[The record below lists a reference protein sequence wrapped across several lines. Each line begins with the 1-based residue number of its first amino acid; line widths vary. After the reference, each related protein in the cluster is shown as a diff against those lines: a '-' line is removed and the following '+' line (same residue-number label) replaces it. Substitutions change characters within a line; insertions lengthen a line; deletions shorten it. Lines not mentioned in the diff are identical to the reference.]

1 MKNPLMSRLLGES
14 DDVVPVIA
22 NTPRETFRNRAVQS
36 RQIEDETDD
45 SVQRMVGE
53 AKTEKYGKGQEG
65 DDEDEGI
72 LPDNAELV
80 DPSEMVVGKPL
91 RQPKEIVQEP
101 SHPAGDKEKYQTPYA
116 ALTAPD
122 VTPQSTQPIDPSQI
136 PGAAGAEK
144 FTAADLERA
153 GSVKPAEGDV
163 AARAMDVL
171 LGHNRAAKAA
181 TQPGEFAQAGEIATT
196 EEQAAAMLGIQSP
209 LYEEASAK
217 AASVLVPATDGGGAM
232 PPPTP
237 ISDGAAVYS
246 TFRRFTG

>member
-36 RQIEDETDD
+36 RQIEDESDD

-53 AKTEKYGKGQEG
+53 AKL
-65 DDEDEGI
+65 EDEKDEKDGDEKEGI
-72 LPDNAELV
+72 IPDEAEPV

-101 SHPAGDKEKYQTPYA
+101 SHPTGEKEKYQTPYA

-122 VTPQSTQPIDPSQI
+122 VTPQSTQPIDPSQV

-153 GSVKPAEGDV
+153 GSVEPAGGDV
-163 AARAMDVL
+163 AAKAMDVL
-171 LGHNRAAKAA
+171 LGRNRAAKAA
-181 TQPGEFAQAGEIATT
+181 TLPGEFAQAGEVVTT
-196 EEQAAAMLGIQSP
+196 EEQAAAMLGIQTP
-209 LYEEASAK
+209 LYEEAAAK
-217 AASVLVPATDGGGAM
+217 AASVMVPATDGGNPM
-232 PPPTP
+232 PPPVP
-237 ISDGAAVYS
+237 VSDGAAVYR

>member
-22 NTPRETFRNRAVQS
+22 NTSRATFRSRAVQS
-36 RQIEDETDD
+36 RQTEDETDD

-53 AKTEKYGKGQEG
+53 AKTETYGGGNE
-65 DDEDEGI
+65 DEDEDEGVI
-72 LPDNAELV
+72 PDNAEPI
-80 DPSEMVVGKPL
+80 DSSEMVVGKPL

-101 SHPAGDKEKYQTPYA
+101 SHPTGDKEKYQTPYA

-153 GSVKPAEGDV
+153 GSVEPSSGDV
-163 AARAMDVL
+163 AAKAMDVL
-171 LGHNRAAKAA
+171 LGRNRAAKAA
-181 TQPGEFAQAGEIATT
+181 TQPGEFEQAGEIATT
-196 EEQAAAMLGIQSP
+196 EEQAAAMLGIQTP
-209 LYEEASAK
+209 LYEKAAAK
-217 AASVLVPATDGGGAM
+217 AASVLVPATEGGSAM
-232 PPPTP
+232 PPPIP
-237 ISDGAAVYS
+237 VSNGAAVYS
-246 TFRRFTG
+246 AFRRFAG